1 MVPQEAV
8 LPHSPRAMA
17 FFDHFTICLAY
28 SPTEYAVFSVEKLI
42 ATDVAMPLQATTSM
56 AGMGA
61 FAGLTGYM
69 TLGLG
74 AKPKSEVLRLSD
86 TETLVAKD
94 SELAKKRLE
103 YHV

>member
-1 MVPQEAV
+1 MTMVPQEAA

-28 SPTEYAVFSVEKLI
+28 PTEYATFSMEKLTT
-42 ATDVAMPLQATTSM
+42 TDVAIPVQATTS

-74 AKPKSEVLRLSD
+74 AKPKPAVLRLSD
-86 TETLVAKD
+86 TEALIMKD
-94 SELAKKRLE
+94 SESVKGK
-103 YHV
+103 